1 MPELAPDPSPRLTSA
16 FEAIAGRMVGLG
28 FVNPE
33 LRVEAVDFQPW
44 QGRWLGV
51 MVTPWCVN
59 LMLLPQ
65 TADDWESLPQ
75 GKTARY
81 RFPAGDYDFIS
92 AHDATIGEYQMCS
105 LFSPALEFADHATA
119 RLVAQLARR
128 ALFDAG
134 NAPDEGLGPAA
145 IDAPGPLARTLAAAD
160 APLSKREFLRG
171 DFLRGPDD
179 GTRR

>member
-1 MPELAPDPSPRLTSA
+1 MPELAPDPSPRLDRA
-16 FEAIAGRMVGLG
+16 FEAIAARMAGLG
-28 FVNPE
+28 FVNSA
-33 LRVEAVDFQPW
+33 LRVEAVDFRPW

-65 TADDWESLPQ
+65 SPEAWESLPQ
-75 GKTARY
+75 GKTARH

-92 AHDATIGEYQMCS
+92 AHDETIGQYQMCS

-119 RLVAQLARR
+119 RLVAQLVLQ
-128 ALFDAG
+128 ALFDPA
-134 NAPDEGLGPAA
+134 NAPDEALDPAD
-145 IDAPGPLARTLAAAD
+145 IDVPGPLARTLAAAD

-171 DFLRGPDD
+171 GFLRGPDD